1 MYLRSNVLEVA
12 FLLSERVA
20 SMLLG
25 EGGASVLFATLL
37 LAKVTARSGA
47 VAVRDA
53 EQAREF
59 LARTRQR
66 ACEPLL

>member
-1 MYLRSNVLEVA
+1 LEVT

-25 EGGASVLFATLL
+25 ERGASVLFAALL
-37 LAKVTARSGA
+37 LAQVTGRSGA
-47 VAVRDA
+47 VAVRDG

-59 LARTRQR
+59 LS
-66 ACEPLL
+66 